1 MSNKSAIKLRIF
13 FRCQYCHTQ
22 LRLGS
27 YAFDKDGQYGHK
39 FFCVHHYGMQGELKP
54 PTKVTRKVSSRAA
67 RETKSPEKKLSGVAG
82 VDLLDRVQT
91 PERIEFANLSAGNIS
106 SEHDEPP
113 SQMDED
119 EWTDRNFGASA
130 AELGSSEDES
140 SSLRCVFGF
149 LIEKI

>member
-1 MSNKSAIKLRIF
+1 
-13 FRCQYCHTQ
+13 
-22 LRLGS
+22 
-27 YAFDKDGQYGHK
+27 
-39 FFCVHHYGMQGELKP
+39 MQGEVKP
-54 PTKVTRKVSSRAA
+54 VTKVVRKVSSRPP
-67 RETKSPEKKLSGVAG
+67 REAKSPEKKLSGVAG

-140 SSLRCVFGF
+140 SSLRYV
-149 LIEKI
+149 LI